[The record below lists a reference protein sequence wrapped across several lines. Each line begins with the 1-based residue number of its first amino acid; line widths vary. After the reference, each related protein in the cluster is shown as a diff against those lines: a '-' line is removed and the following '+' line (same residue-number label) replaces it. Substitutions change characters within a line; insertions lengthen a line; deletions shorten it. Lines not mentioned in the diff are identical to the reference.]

1 MKKTYQVELKYESYA
16 LYIVEA
22 DSKEEAEDKAWKM
35 LDQHGGPTYGEWA
48 IDSIEEQKK

>member
-16 LYIVEA
+16 LYEVEA
-22 DSKEEAEDKAWKM
+22 DSPAEAEEKAWKM
-35 LDQHGGPTYGEWA
+35 LDQNGSPAYGEWA